1 MGESVAVWDLL
12 EDSVSSAL
20 RQKMRRA
27 ARRFGVAPEEYVVQV
42 AKGILFGESDVV
54 LSVQGSCMHASEPK
68 VSVPYK
74 VYEKFEVALLRDG
87 KFESVAKVFGG
98 KSEVQA
104 KMGAY
109 LAKMGKHNKFYARV
123 PKAVVQ
129 ELFEALEAKFGKA
142 RVA

>member
-1 MGESVAVWDLL
+1 MSSFGFLDFL
-12 EDSVSSAL
+12 EDGVSAAL

-68 VSVPYK
+68 LSVPYK
-74 VYEKFEVALLRDG
+74 EYEAFEVVLLRDG

-98 KSEVQA
+98 DSEVQA
-104 KMGAY
+104 KMEPY
-109 LAKMGKHNKFYARV
+109 LMKVSKHDKFYARV

>member
-1 MGESVAVWDLL
+1 MSSLGFLDFL
-12 EDSVSSAL
+12 EDGVSAAL

-27 ARRFGVAPEEYVVQV
+27 ARKFGVAPEEYVVQV
-42 AKGILFGESDVV
+42 AKGIRFGESDVV

-68 VSVPYK
+68 LTVPYK
-74 VYEKFEVALLRDG
+74 VYEKFEVALLKG
-87 KFESVAKVFGG
+87 GEFESVAKVFGG
-98 KSEVQA
+98 DSEMQA
-104 KMGAY
+104 KMEPY
-109 LAKMGKHNKFYARV
+109 LMKVSKHDKFYARV